1 MASVPFSF
9 SLLLVSFLI
18 SWSMATASADQ
29 NSSSFIRTS
38 CSRTLYPDLC
48 YSSLSPYKRQVGD
61 NPVMLARFAMN
72 VTIGSLKP
80 LSTYIDSVLQR
91 SAADPS
97 SGALKDCKEL
107 IGDAIDLVRK
117 SEKEITGLE
126 VMVGSQVKWRIGN
139 AQTWLS
145 AGMTNEGTCV
155 NGFEETGSGGS
166 GEDVEMEVRQKI
178 TRAKQLT
185 SNALALVNSLLN
197 SY

>member
-1 MASVPFSF
+1 MASIPFSF
-9 SLLLVSFLI
+9 SLLLVSC
-18 SWSMATASADQ
+18 SMVTASTNQ

-38 CSRTLYPDLC
+38 CSLTLYPDLC
-48 YSSLSPYKRQVGD
+48 YSSLSPYKSQVGN

-80 LSTYIDSVLQR
+80 LSMYIDSVLQR
-91 SAADPS
+91 TAADPS

-126 VMVGSQVKWRIGN
+126 VMVGSQVNWRIGN

-145 AGMTNEGTCV
+145 AAMTNEGTCV
-155 NGFEETGSGGS
+155 NGFEEVGSGGS

-178 TRAKQLT
+178 TRAKQHT
-185 SNALALVNSLLN
+185 SNALAIVNSLRN

>member
-1 MASVPFSF
+1 
-9 SLLLVSFLI
+9 
-18 SWSMATASADQ
+18 
-29 NSSSFIRTS
+29 
-38 CSRTLYPDLC
+38 
-48 YSSLSPYKRQVGD
+48 
-61 NPVMLARFAMN
+61 MLARFAMN

-80 LSTYIDSVLQR
+80 LSMYINSVLQR
-91 SAADPS
+91 TAADPS

-107 IGDAIDLVRK
+107 IGDAIDLVRN

-126 VMVGSQVKWRIGN
+126 VMVGSQVNWRIGN

-145 AGMTNEGTCV
+145 AAMTNEGTCV
-155 NGFEETGSGGS
+155 NGFEEVGSGGS

-178 TRAKQLT
+178 TKAKQDT